1 MGTAGLARW
10 QGKGGALRG
19 VKDGA
24 GGDSDVIFESKL
36 EFDFFWENNTILH
49 TYSYCAYECY
59 WAFS

>member
-36 EFDFFWENNTILH
+36 EFEFFGKSVQTHINTA
-49 TYSYCAYECY
+49 YCTYECY